1 MAPDVGVSILAG
13 ALGIEAVGLGDATG
27 FMVSTDQVD
36 AVGVA
41 EFEANE
47 QGDGLNAEETA
58 VDIVAYKALADAI
71 PAVFGASSYQEK
83 DNSYQDKSP
92 RS

>member
-13 ALGIEAVGLGDATG
+13 ALGIEAVGLGDATR

-71 PAVFGASSYQEK
+71 PAASGASSYQEK